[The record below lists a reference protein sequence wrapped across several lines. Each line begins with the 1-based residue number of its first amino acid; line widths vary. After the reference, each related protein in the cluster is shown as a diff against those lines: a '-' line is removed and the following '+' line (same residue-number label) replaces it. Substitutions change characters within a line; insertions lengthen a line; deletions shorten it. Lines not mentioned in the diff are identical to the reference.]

1 MLALLT
7 DRKSGEVSTYEVPA
21 PELRPGGLL
30 VRTHFSAISAG
41 TERAT
46 LELSSKSLFA
56 KAKARPDLVKQVLDY
71 ARQNGVKAAY
81 QKVHAKLNTLTT
93 LGYSCAGEV
102 ISVSDGVDEFR
113 PGDRVACA
121 GGTFANHA
129 EINFVPRNLAA
140 RIPKHV
146 STAAASLT
154 TIGAIAL
161 QGLRQAEI
169 RIGETVAVI
178 GAGLVGVL
186 TVQIARAAGCRAV
199 AIDLSPE
206 RVARAADF
214 GAHLSLA
221 ADDPSLLSKIRE
233 FSRYGVDAAILTA
246 ATESAEPAE
255 LAAQILRDRGHIIVV
270 GAVGMGVSRGNMYRK
285 ELSLALSR
293 SYGPGR
299 YDPLY
304 EEGGLD
310 YPIGYVRWTERR
322 NMEAFLDLLASGQID
337 VTSLLD
343 HRYPIEQGAKAY
355 ADLKQGRY
363 TSILEYPAF
372 SAESHKVVDS
382 VIVARPRIGNEVRV
396 GCIGAGSF
404 ASSVIIPNLQS
415 INGVRLQ
422 SVATISGAGAASA
435 RSAFKFETAR
445 QPSQVLSDPNVDAAF
460 ILTRH
465 DAHAT
470 YAVQALL
477 AGKPVFVEKPLAVNR
492 EQLAQ
497 LQEAHAGQLQSGR
510 APFVMV
516 GFNRR
521 FAPFTEKIRQFFVAR
536 REPMLVHVRVN
547 AGCIPL
553 DHWIHSD
560 GGRIV
565 GEFCHFVDWAR
576 SIICSPIQSVAA
588 TALPNGAQYKSDNL
602 AVVLRFADGSIANL
616 LYLANGDRT
625 VPKELFEVFC
635 HGAVARLDDFRA
647 LELVRNG
654 KLQKFKA
661 AQDKG
666 HRREL
671 QLTLEAIRSG
681 GPSPI
686 SFDELVEVTETT
698 FLVQQ
703 ALATAEILPY
713 KHPNIAASV
722 PAAPLGFHNPPQEQ
736 FAINGDSAWP
746 DTPRTAGSAAV

>member
-46 LELSSKSLFA
+46 LELSSKSLLA
-56 KAKARPDLVKQVLDY
+56 KAKARPDLVKQVIDY

-81 QKVHAKLNTLTT
+81 QKVHAKLDTLTT

-102 ISVSDGVDEFR
+102 ISVGDGVEEFR

-121 GGTFANHA
+121 GGTYANHA
-129 EINFVPRNLAA
+129 EVNFVPRNLAVH
-140 RIPKHV
+140 IPAQV

-186 TVQIARAAGCRAV
+186 TIQIARAAGCRVV
-199 AIDLSPE
+199 AIDLSPG
-206 RVARAADF
+206 RVARAVAF

-221 ADDPSLLSKIRE
+221 ANDPTLVSKIRD
-233 FSRYGVDAAILTA
+233 FSRYGIDAAVLTA

-255 LAAQILRDRGHIIVV
+255 LAAQILRDRGRIIVV
-270 GAVGMGVSRGNMYRK
+270 GAVGMGVSRGNMYMK

-299 YDPLY
+299 YDSHY

-310 YPIGYVRWTERR
+310 YPIGFVRWTERR
-322 NMEAFLDLLASGQID
+322 NMEAFLDLLATRQID

-355 ADLKQGRY
+355 ADLKNGLY
-363 TSILEYPAF
+363 TSIVEYRGV
-372 SAESHKVVDS
+372 SAEPQKVVDS
-382 VIVARPRIGNEVRV
+382 VIAVRPRTGNEVRV

-404 ASSVIIPNLQS
+404 ASSVIFPILQS
-415 INGVRLQ
+415 IKEVRLQ
-422 SVATISGAGAASA
+422 AVGTISGAGAASA
-435 RSAFKFETAR
+435 RSVFKFETAK
-445 QPSQVLSDPNVDAAF
+445 QPSELLTDPNVDAGF

-470 YAVQALL
+470 YAIQALQ
-477 AGKPVFVEKPLAVNR
+477 AGKPVFIEKPLAVNR

-497 LQEAHAGQLQSGR
+497 LQEAYALQQQAGP

-521 FAPFTEKIRQFFVAR
+521 FAPFSEKIRQFFAGR
-536 REPMLVHVRVN
+536 REPIMVHARVN

-553 DHWIHSD
+553 DHWIHAD

-576 SIICSPIQSVAA
+576 SIICSPLQGVTAS
-588 TALPNGAQYKSDNL
+588 ALPNGAQYKSDNL
-602 AVVLRFADGSIANL
+602 AAVLKFADGSIANL
-616 LYLANGDRT
+616 LYLANGDRS
-625 VPKELFEVFC
+625 VPKEFFEVFC
-635 HGAVARLDDFRA
+635 HGSVARLDDFRT

-654 KLQKFKA
+654 KVQKFKT

-671 QLTLEAIRSG
+671 ELTINAIRSG
-681 GPSPI
+681 EPSPI
-686 SFDELVEVTETT
+686 PFDELVEVTETT

-703 ALATAEILPY
+703 ALATGELLPY
-713 KHPNIAASV
+713 KPSSVAAS
-722 PAAPLGFHNPPQEQ
+722 AEAPLPELLNTPQEH
-736 FAINGDSAWP
+736 FAVTGDGAC
-746 DTPRTAGSAAV
+746 V